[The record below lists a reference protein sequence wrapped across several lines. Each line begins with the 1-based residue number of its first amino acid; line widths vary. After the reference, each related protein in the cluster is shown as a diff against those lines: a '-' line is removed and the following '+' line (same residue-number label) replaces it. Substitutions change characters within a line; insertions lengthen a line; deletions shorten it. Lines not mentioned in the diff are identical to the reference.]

1 MKCFIFV
8 CSLNHHYFDMYKVIQ
23 GMEVKFVPDVTFMT
37 SLNLLQLNLEK
48 IGEEKKQNK
57 TKKKVILENKKIKVF
72 EVKFTLAMRL
82 MKTNL

>member
-1 MKCFIFV
+1 
-8 CSLNHHYFDMYKVIQ
+8 
-23 GMEVKFVPDVTFMT
+23 MT

-48 IGEEKKQNK
+48 IGEEKNQNK